1 MVKLESQNETLGSD
15 FMALCCRDLF
25 QLKHFSKARLL
36 AGKSGLNRE
45 ISLPYVRNT
54 ESISKWLYG
63 RELLFV
69 TYESSKKESDDLL
82 LLLEECIDKNLSG
95 VVILIDDKDIENIPK
110 KMIDRADEERVPLF
124 IMPWDIK
131 LIDIIQEI
139 FLKIEEKREESKNA
153 KHFLES
159 ILFSQDQAYEDINTL
174 AEFYNI
180 NLRPYHFICIFKVKE
195 FNNISYESENVSK
208 SILTSLE
215 EMLSIKDHTIIPMQ
229 YANHLMV
236 LVLADNSEEIKNSLK
251 ATEAVFN
258 IMNSRYSNV
267 EVNLSFS
274 RIRDTYSEIK
284 TSYKEAFKALSLIDI
299 YSKETSVIKYNE
311 LGIVKLFVELNDIKE
326 IQQYC
331 YENLGPIL
339 EYDKSHGMNLIG
351 TLKCYFEN
359 NRHLVKTS
367 QALFIHR
374 NTLLYRLATIKELIQ
389 KDLDDA
395 MNNLELFNSI
405 LIYEFLNLQNKK

>member
-1 MVKLESQNETLGSD
+1 
-15 FMALCCRDLF
+15 MALCCRDLF

-69 TYESSKKESDDLL
+69 TYESSKKQSDDLL

-110 KMIDRADEERVPLF
+110 KMIDRADEERLPLF

>member
-1 MVKLESQNETLGSD
+1 
-15 FMALCCRDLF
+15 MALCCRDLF

-110 KMIDRADEERVPLF
+110 KMIDRADEERLPLF

>member
-1 MVKLESQNETLGSD
+1 
-15 FMALCCRDLF
+15 MALCCRDLF